1 MKGGITKLTDFLK
14 KLLAGI
20 LEEQKKTLY
29 ATNNNQMNGKIW
41 HGVLLSDL
49 NKIAKEIRYNPYNQ
63 YYISVDG
70 SNFLVFNWSSH
81 SRKTRFK
88 IQCVVRDGRLE
99 RLSQGYY
106 VNQYRD
112 DADVFIEEANKRF
125 QFR

>member
-1 MKGGITKLTDFLK
+1 MTDFLK

-29 ATNNNQMNGKIW
+29 ATNN
-41 HGVLLSDL
+41 
-49 NKIAKEIRYNPYNQ
+49 NQ